1 LYAIALGKP
10 TPSKDMKIT
19 WDDLTVKFD
28 DNSSCRLVQD
38 WTWLI
43 GTDKTPIMVSS
54 VGDLFLKD
62 SNDRVYWLN
71 AGEGTLTVVADGIEK
86 FKEKLQDQDVV
97 SDWFLI
103 DLLAALKA
111 EGKKLDAR
119 QVYSY
124 KKLIALGGDYSP
136 ENFEPTD
143 IEVHF
148 SIAGQI
154 HQQVKDLPP
163 GTKINSVKFIPNKD

>member
-1 LYAIALGKP
+1 
-10 TPSKDMKIT
+10 MKVT

-28 DNSSCRLVQD
+28 EHSSDRLVQD

-43 GTDKTPIMVSS
+43 GQDKRPIMVSS
-54 VGDLFLKD
+54 IGDLFLADASDK
-62 SNDRVYWLN
+62 VYWLN
-71 AGEGTLTVVADGIEK
+71 TGDGTLTDVADGIEQ
-86 FKEKLQDQDVV
+86 FKERLQNPEIVNE
-97 SDWFLI
+97 WFLV
-103 DLLAALKA
+103 DLIATLKA
-111 EGKKLDAR
+111 EGRKLEPR

-124 KKLIALGGDYSP
+124 KKLIVLGGDYSSD
-136 ENFEPTD
+136 NFEPMD

-148 SIAGQI
+148 SFAGQI

>member
-1 LYAIALGKP
+1 M
-10 TPSKDMKIT
+10 TIT

-28 DNSSCRLVQD
+28 ENSSDRLVHD

-54 VGDLFLKD
+54 VGDLFLRDTADK
-62 SNDRVYWLN
+62 VYWLN
-71 AGEGTLTVVADGIEK
+71 TGDGTLTEVADGIEK
-86 FKEKLQDQDVV
+86 FKEKLNDQELV
-97 SDWFLI
+97 SDWFLV
-103 DLLAALKA
+103 DLIAALKT
-111 EGKKLDAR
+111 EGKKLLTG

-124 KKLIALGGDYSP
+124 KKLIVLGGDYSP
-136 ENFEPTD
+136 DNFEPTD

-148 SIAGQI
+148 SFAGQI

-163 GTKINSVKFIPNKD
+163 GAKINAVKFTPNQD